1 MSREAPRVSRLIE
14 GREAPAAC
22 RALGRDVDL
31 TRDSR
36 TARRRRAA
44 GLFLG
49 LLLASPELELPPVV
63 LRESECPGTGGNGA
77 EKVGRWVGADARMP

>member
-22 RALGRDVDL
+22 RALGPRDGAL
-31 TRDSR
+31 SRDSR
-36 TARRRRAA
+36 TARRRAA
-44 GLFLG
+44 GLVPG
-49 LLLASPELELPPVV
+49 LLASPETELPPVV

-77 EKVGRWVGADARMP
+77 EKIGRWVGADARLP